1 MKYYTYNELCEIAK
15 LKRIKPNK
23 VMVGIWAKMNGYIKV
38 KQKIINNRQISV
50 YIKSEKNLY

>member
-15 LKRIKPNK
+15 AKGIKPNK
-23 VMVGIWAKMNGYIKV
+23 VMVGIWAKINGYIKV
-38 KQKIINNRQISV
+38 KQKITDNRLISV